1 MSTNFKNL
9 LKYKSFYD
17 TIAKN
22 HGGKQDM
29 CESCIFYTYDDEL
42 DYYYCSV
49 NLDEDE
55 MYNFIKGTTKTCPYY
70 RDNDDYKIVRKQN

>member
-1 MSTNFKNL
+1 MSIC
-9 LKYKSFYD
+9 D
-17 TIAKN
+17 
-22 HGGKQDM
+22 
-29 CESCIFYTYDDEL
+29 CCVFYTYDDEL

-55 MYNFIKGTTKTCPYY
+55 MYSFIKGTTKSCPYF

>member
-1 MSTNFKNL
+1 MSMC
-9 LKYKSFYD
+9 D
-17 TIAKN
+17 T
-22 HGGKQDM
+22 
-29 CESCIFYTYDDEL
+29 CIFFTYDEDE

-55 MYNFIKGTTKTCPYY
+55 MYSFIKGTMKNCSYY